1 MVRAESNPNIGKG
14 KDNASKDNIR
24 GGPEARTGG
33 DRRGG
38 ENKRLAEGEGDLQ
51 AIESLRGIFIDA
63 SRNAQPGKAGQPL
76 YRFTADQIAQLRK
89 QVTSSLP
96 AKGTKLTKAQSD
108 VLRQVASDVGV
119 MSAEGNIGKVPGT
132 ISPEQAK
139 TIFNAMMA
147 IAENKP
153 AKLLKSFDPSVMD
166 AGLPFMQRK
175 LKEGG
180 EKLGRQ
186 AVRDRIEIDKR
197 LKKIDAGLRKT
208 NQTKKDI
215 ASLRTKKKT
224 ALASRQKKVTDYHET
239 IDRAVAEGIMAETKA
254 AELKKKFTNL
264 DNETRIER
272 DLKKKSDDIRFMP
285 AGDVKRMVERFDI
298 DNLKDA
304 YDKLADD
311 RTHGNED
318 LAGAAHQAWDELFPS
333 GVSSAIVTKATASR
347 VVDMSAKDIRQ
358 SVLEDYVS
366 RVIEITKGIDT
377 DRAKVDLRLERDLKK
392 LKRK

>member
-1 MVRAESNPNIGKG
+1 MRSLIQDLAKLKDADGKSFLSGLSKTGDTITIHDGYYRGEFTDTGFVRDPFFGPEGKKFDENVTANESVIKEILSEYGLTIESFGPKVVRAESNPNLGKG

-24 GGPEARTGG
+24 GGPEARTGVIRP
-33 DRRGG
+33 DRGVQQPSKGG
-38 ENKRLAEGEGDLQ
+38 GDLQ

-96 AKGTKLTKAQSD
+96 AKGTKLTKVQSD
-108 VLRQVASDVGV
+108 VIRQVASDVGV

-215 ASLRTKKKT
+215 TSLRTKKKT
-224 ALASRQKKVTDYHET
+224 ALACRQKKVTDYHET
-239 IDRAVAEGIMAETKA
+239 IDRAVAEGIMSEPKA

-272 DLKKKSDDIRFMP
+272 DLKK
-285 AGDVKRMVERFDI
+285 
-298 DNLKDA
+298 
-304 YDKLADD
+304 
-311 RTHGNED
+311 
-318 LAGAAHQAWDELFPS
+318 
-333 GVSSAIVTKATASR
+333 
-347 VVDMSAKDIRQ
+347 
-358 SVLEDYVS
+358 
-366 RVIEITKGIDT
+366 
-377 DRAKVDLRLERDLKK
+377 
-392 LKRK
+392 LKRN

>member
-1 MVRAESNPNIGKG
+1 MRSLIQDLAKLKDADGKSFLSGLSKTGDTITIHDGYYRGEFTDTGFVRDPFFGPEGKKFDENVTANESVIKEILSEYGLTIESFGPKVVRAESNPNLGKG

-24 GGPEARTGG
+24 GGPEARTGVIRP
-33 DRRGG
+33 DRGVQQPSKGG
-38 ENKRLAEGEGDLQ
+38 GDLQ

-96 AKGTKLTKAQSD
+96 AKGTKLTKVQSD
-108 VLRQVASDVGV
+108 VIRQVASDVGV

-215 ASLRTKKKT
+215 TSLRTKKKT

-239 IDRAVAEGIMAETKA
+239 IDRAVAEGIMSEPKA

-272 DLKKKSDDIRFMP
+272 DLKK
-285 AGDVKRMVERFDI
+285 
-298 DNLKDA
+298 
-304 YDKLADD
+304 
-311 RTHGNED
+311 
-318 LAGAAHQAWDELFPS
+318 
-333 GVSSAIVTKATASR
+333 
-347 VVDMSAKDIRQ
+347 
-358 SVLEDYVS
+358 
-366 RVIEITKGIDT
+366 
-377 DRAKVDLRLERDLKK
+377 
-392 LKRK
+392 LKRN